1 MILMN
6 RKKTDTFR
14 LTFSE
19 YIPQL
24 DYKDKISQTAQKLNE
39 QTWILFLASNSGVP
53 VCSAYSSQVESDDR
67 CGNLFTTGVGM

>member
-24 DYKDKISQTAQKLNE
+24 DYKDKISQTVLKESLK
-39 QTWILFLASNSGVP
+39 
-53 VCSAYSSQVESDDR
+53 SQ
-67 CGNLFTTGVGM
+67 